1 MIVRGTFLVGEG
13 LTVICE
19 RREKLGDNKWARY
32 VGTEQQ
38 KRNMVG
44 RLTY

>member
-1 MIVRGTFLVGEG
+1 MRGTFLVGEG
-13 LTVICE
+13 LIVICE
-19 RREKLGDNKWARY
+19 RREKLGDSQWARS

-38 KRNMVG
+38 KKNMVG